1 MGSSPAKRATPSIP
15 YRIRDSRRP
24 IPRGRLAQPV
34 RALALHARGQR
45 FESSIAHHPTF
56 QTYSLFPCD
65 YKTPL
70 DNEKSRDCPMC

>member
-45 FESSIAHHPTF
+45 FESSIAHH
-56 QTYSLFPCD
+56 LHFPLR
-65 YKTPL
+65 P
-70 DNEKSRDCPMC
+70 